1 MYSLISILAK
11 KYRLPK
17 IHNTDSKKL
26 DKKESPRRGNKI
38 VMGDRGR
45 EGPEWERGG
54 EERGTGS
61 GTGEDRREAQMA
73 RRMNENMQL
82 QGWGLGLRWVECSM

>member
-45 EGPEWERGG
+45 EEPEWERGG
-54 EERGTGS
+54 GEE
-61 GTGEDRREAQMA
+61 
-73 RRMNENMQL
+73 
-82 QGWGLGLRWVECSM
+82 